1 VDTAGDPTA
10 GRAAAEDDRARAEE
24 ADPDR
29 MIPPPFVWP
38 YALVFWAVY
47 VWAMVPE
54 ARIIRRARNSSKE
67 SGSKDRGSVKVMT
80 AAMSTSLG
88 LAFPLAFVDPWV
100 ISESRNEIFAVGIA
114 IIVLGSLLRRYC
126 WKTLGEY
133 FTGDVQARAGQP
145 VIRTGPYKLV
155 RHPSYTG
162 GMLMNI
168 GVGLALCSWL
178 SLALLTATALA
189 TYAYR
194 VRIEEHAL
202 IETLGEPYRAYMRE
216 CRRFIPY
223 VV

>member
-1 VDTAGDPTA
+1 
-10 GRAAAEDDRARAEE
+10 
-24 ADPDR
+24 

-38 YALVFWAVY
+38 YALVFWGVY

-54 ARIIRRARNSSKE
+54 ARIIRRAGNSSKE

-80 AAMSTSLG
+80 AAMSTSLV
-88 LAFPLAFVDPWV
+88 LAFPLAFVDPWAF
-100 ISESRNEIFAVGIA
+100 SESRNEIFSVGIVV
-114 IIVLGSLLRRYC
+114 IVLGSLLRRYC
-126 WKTLGEY
+126 WRTLGEY

-168 GVGLALCSWL
+168 GVGLALCSGL

-202 IETLGEPYRAYMRE
+202 LETLGEPYRAYMRE

>member
-1 VDTAGDPTA
+1 
-10 GRAAAEDDRARAEE
+10 
-24 ADPDR
+24 

-54 ARIIRRARNSSKE
+54 VRIIRRARIESRQ

-80 AAMSTSLG
+80 AAMSTALV
-88 LAFPLAFVDPWV
+88 LAFPLAFVDAWAF
-100 ISESRNEIFAVGIA
+100 SQSRHSEIFALGILV
-114 IIVLGSLLRRYC
+114 IVLGSLLRRYC
-126 WKTLGEY
+126 WRTLGEY

-162 GMLMNI
+162 GILMNV

-178 SLALLTATALA
+178 SVALLTVTALG
-189 TYAYR
+189 TYVYR

-202 IETLGEPYRAYMRE
+202 LETLGEPYRDYMRE

>member
-1 VDTAGDPTA
+1 
-10 GRAAAEDDRARAEE
+10 
-24 ADPDR
+24 

-54 ARIIRRARNSSKE
+54 ARIIRRAQKASKE
-67 SGSKDRGSVKVMT
+67 AGSKDRGSVKVMT
-80 AAMSTSLG
+80 AAMSTSLV
-88 LAFPLAFVDPWV
+88 LAFPLAFVDPRPFP
-100 ISESRNEIFAVGIA
+100 EPAHPEFFFAGILLV
-114 IIVLGSLLRRYC
+114 VLGSLLRRYC
-126 WKTLGEY
+126 WTTLGEY

-145 VIRTGPYKLV
+145 VIRTGPYHLV

-162 GMLMNI
+162 GMLMNV

-178 SLALLTATALA
+178 SLTLLTVTALV
-189 TYAYR
+189 TYVYR

-216 CRRFIPY
+216 CKRFIPY

>member
-1 VDTAGDPTA
+1 
-10 GRAAAEDDRARAEE
+10 
-24 ADPDR
+24 

-54 ARIIRRARNSSKE
+54 ARIIRRAQKTSTE
-67 SGSKDRGSVKVMT
+67 AGSKDRGSVKVMT
-80 AAMSTSLG
+80 AAMSTALV
-88 LAFPLAFVDPWV
+88 LAFPVAFLDPWPFP
-100 ISESRNEIFAVGIA
+100 ESVHPESFAAGMLLV
-114 IIVLGSLLRRYC
+114 VLGSLLRRYC
-126 WKTLGEY
+126 WRTLGEY

-162 GMLMNI
+162 GLMMNA
-168 GVGLALCSWL
+168 GVGLALCSLL
-178 SLALLTATALA
+178 SVTLLTVTALV
-189 TYAYR
+189 TYVYR

-202 IETLGEPYRAYMRE
+202 VDTLGEPYRIYMRE
-216 CRRFIPY
+216 SRRFIPY